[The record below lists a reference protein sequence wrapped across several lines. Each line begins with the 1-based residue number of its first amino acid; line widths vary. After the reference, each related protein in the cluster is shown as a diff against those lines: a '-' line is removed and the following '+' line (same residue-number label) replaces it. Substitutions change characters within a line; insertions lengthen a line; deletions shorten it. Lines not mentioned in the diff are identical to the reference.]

1 MNIQNSELGKKSAYI
16 SEYTPELLFPIA
28 RKIKRDEI
36 GIDEN
41 NLPFYG
47 IDIWNHYEVSW
58 LNPKGKPM
66 VACAVMYLPATSANI
81 IESKSMKLYFNSF
94 NNHKFASKEEL
105 AEIITKDLSQAANA
119 QVKVELH
126 ELNYAGYAISE
137 PAGEYLDD
145 LDIVIADYMV
155 NPQLL
160 TANPNKQ
167 VKEQLY
173 SNLLKSNC
181 LVTFQPDWATL
192 LIEYR
197 GAQIDREALLRYI
210 ISFRNHNEF
219 HEQCVER
226 IFNDISKFC
235 APDELMVMARF
246 TRRGGLD
253 INPIRASQP
262 LTNYP
267 NLRLIRQ

>member
-1 MNIQNSELGKKSAYI
+1 
-16 SEYTPELLFPIA
+16 
-28 RKIKRDEI
+28 
-36 GIDEN
+36 
-41 NLPFYG
+41 
-47 IDIWNHYEVSW
+47 
-58 LNPKGKPM
+58 M
-66 VACAVMYLPATSANI
+66 VACAVLYIPISSTNI

-105 AEIITKDLSQAANA
+105 AEIITKDLSQATNA
-119 QVKVELH
+119 LVKVELF
-126 ELNYAGYAISE
+126 ELNNAGYAISE
-137 PAGEYLDD
+137 PAGECLDD
-145 LDIVIADYMV
+145 LDIVIADYTV
-155 NPQLL
+155 KPQLL
-160 TANPNKQ
+160 TANPNKPL
-167 VKEQLY
+167 KEKLY

-192 LIEYR
+192 LIEYQ

-226 IFNDISKFC
+226 IFNDIRKFC
-235 APDELMVMARF
+235 APDELTVMARF

-262 LTNYP
+262 LSSYP

>member
-1 MNIQNSELGKKSAYI
+1 MNIQNSALGKKSAYI

-47 IDIWNHYEVSW
+47 MDIWNHYEVSW
-58 LNPKGKPM
+58 LNPKGKPV
-66 VACAVMYLPATSANI
+66 VACAVMYLPITSANI

-105 AEIITKDLSQAANA
+105 AEIITKDLTEASR
-119 QVKVELH
+119 VDVRVELYD
-126 ELNYAGYAISE
+126 LNHTGFAITM
-137 PAGEYLDD
+137 PAGECLDD
-145 LDIVIADYMV
+145 LDVTISEYTV
-155 NPQLL
+155 NSQLL
-160 TANPNKQ
+160 HANSNHQ
-167 VKEQLY
+167 VSEVVY

-181 LVTFQPDWATL
+181 LVTNQPDWATL

-197 GAQIDREALLRYI
+197 GAQIDREALLKYI

-235 APDELMVMARF
+235 APDELTLMARF

>member
-1 MNIQNSELGKKSAYI
+1 MNIQNSALGQKSAYI

-47 IDIWNHYEVSW
+47 VDIWNHYEVSW

-66 VACAVMYLPATSANI
+66 VACAVMYIPATSANI

-126 ELNYAGYAISE
+126 ELNYVGYAISE

-145 LDIVIADYMV
+145 LDIVISDYTV
-155 NPQLL
+155 KPQLL
-160 TANPNKQ
+160 TANPNKR

-192 LIEYR
+192 MIEYQ

-235 APDELMVMARF
+235 APDELTVMARF

-262 LTNYP
+262 LTSYP

>member
-1 MNIQNSELGKKSAYI
+1 MDVKNSALGKKSAYI

-47 IDIWNHYEVSW
+47 VDIWNHYEVSW

-66 VACAVMYLPATSANI
+66 VACAVMYVPITSTNI

-94 NNHKFASKEEL
+94 NNHKFVSKEEL
-105 AEIITKDLSQAANA
+105 TEIIANDLSQATNA
-119 QVKVELH
+119 LVKVELF
-126 ELNYAGYAISE
+126 ELSNAEYAITA
-137 PAGEYLDD
+137 PIGECLDG
-145 LDIVIADYMV
+145 LDIIISDYTV
-155 NPQLL
+155 KPQLL
-160 TANPNKQ
+160 TINSNKQ
-167 VKEQLY
+167 VKEKLY

-235 APDELMVMARF
+235 APDELTVMARF

>member
-1 MNIQNSELGKKSAYI
+1 MNIQNSALGQKSAYI

-66 VACAVMYLPATSANI
+66 VACAVMYIPAISANI

-105 AEIITKDLSQAANA
+105 VEIITKDLSQAANA

-137 PAGEYLDD
+137 PAGECLDD
-145 LDIVIADYMV
+145 LDIVIADYTV

-167 VKEQLY
+167 VKEKLY

-192 LIEYR
+192 MIEYQ

-235 APDELMVMARF
+235 APDELTVMARF

-262 LTNYP
+262 LTSYP